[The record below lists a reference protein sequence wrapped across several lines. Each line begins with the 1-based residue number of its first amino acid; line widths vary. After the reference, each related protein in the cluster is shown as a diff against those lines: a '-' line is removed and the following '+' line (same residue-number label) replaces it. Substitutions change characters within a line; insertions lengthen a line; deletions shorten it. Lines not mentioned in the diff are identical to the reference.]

1 MESHLSLFYGLS
13 FLTVV
18 LAFAFAAYLYLW
30 VKKQKTVNAKIQ
42 EVSAL
47 IKEGANTF
55 MRREYKIL
63 AKFAAV
69 AAVLILLFLPSPIW
83 QGDPVPNISMAVAY
97 IAGTVLSAIAG
108 KIGIL
113 VATLSNGRAGRGRAE
128 GAEARVPHRLPRRRG
143 DGPAGRGLLAVRRG
157 GRADAHG

>member
-1 MESHLSLFYGLS
+1 MDSQLSLFYGLS

-18 LAFAFAAYLYLW
+18 IAFAFAVYLYLW

-42 EVSAL
+42 TVSAL

-113 VATLSNGRAGRGRAE
+113 VATLSSSASAAAPLWGCWS
-128 GAEARVPHRLPRRRG
+128 
-143 DGPAGRGLLAVRRG
+143 
-157 GRADAHG
+157 

>member
-1 MESHLSLFYGLS
+1 MDSQLSLFYGLS

-18 LAFAFAAYLYLW
+18 IAFAFAVYLYLW

-42 EVSAL
+42 TVSAL

-113 VATLSNGRAGRGRAE
+113 VATLSNGRAAE
-128 GAEARVPHRLPRRRG
+128 GAQQGIKPAFLIGLPRRAPLWG
-143 DGPAGRGLLAVRRG
+143 CWS
-157 GRADAHG
+157 

>member
-1 MESHLSLFYGLS
+1 MDSQLSLFYGLS

-18 LAFAFAAYLYLW
+18 IAFAFAVYLYLW

-42 EVSAL
+42 TVSAL

-83 QGDPVPNISMAVAY
+83 QGDPVPNI
-97 IAGTVLSAIAG
+97 
-108 KIGIL
+108 
-113 VATLSNGRAGRGRAE
+113 
-128 GAEARVPHRLPRRRG
+128 
-143 DGPAGRGLLAVRRG
+143 
-157 GRADAHG
+157 